1 MEQSKNPKIVWKL
14 GPLSDAVLRAQERAA
29 KAANLD
35 VIKSFYRL
43 LPLERAVIE
52 AILKELRGN
61 RLVMTVNFK
70 TASALLA
77 ESLSTMKPSQPNL
90 KGRRPPEMTM
100 AQDTLSRL
108 TYYHRP
114 VFRDEAHN
122 RMVEWRTHWLSGYA
136 ELGDG
141 MMLLSIEERILAH
154 LKLLKNYLGR
164 RSFSARFTSQYSV
177 RLYEWAWRHRK
188 AGLIRLSMDE
198 LRDILGVN
206 EERDEK
212 GRLIR
217 GAILKN
223 WPNLKQR
230 ALTRAIK
237 EISTKSD
244 LEVTL
249 VTTYR
254 GEMHKVVTLVFEV
267 KTKGSEPRA
276 GGEGS

>member
-1 MEQSKNPKIVWKL
+1 MQQSKNPKIVWKL

-52 AILKELRGN
+52 AVLKELRGN

-70 TASALLA
+70 TASPLLA
-77 ESLSTMKPSQPNL
+77 ESLDAMKPSRPNL
-90 KGRRPPEMTM
+90 KGRRPPAMTM

-114 VFRDEAHN
+114 VFRDEAHK
-122 RMVEWRTHWLSGYA
+122 RTVEWRTHWLSGYA

-141 MMLLSIEERILAH
+141 VVLLSIEERIVPH

-164 RSFSARFTSQYSV
+164 RSSSARFTSQYSV
-177 RLYEWAWRHRK
+177 RLYEWAWQYRK
-188 AGLIRLSMDE
+188 AGLIRVSMDE

-206 EERDEK
+206 EERDER
-212 GRLIR
+212 GGLIR
-217 GAILKN
+217 EAILQN

-244 LEVTL
+244 LEIKL
-249 VTTYR
+249 ATTYR
-254 GEMHKVVTLVFEV
+254 GERHKVGALVFEI
-267 KTKGSEPRA
+267 KTKG
-276 GGEGS
+276 GGEGSHGGG